1 MREWQVDVEPE
12 LFQCSEGITVSGVGD
27 SERYMVGTVANSGAG
42 ISCVSEATICP
53 M

>member
-1 MREWQVDVEPE
+1 MREWQVDVKPE

-27 SERYMVGTVANSGAG
+27 SELYMVGTVANSGAG